1 MEDFFYVYVL
11 VSEADATQ
19 HYTGITRDL
28 PSRLK
33 EHNQY
38 TDTPPD
44 AARGA
49 SKPQSHSDQK
59 RSLELL
65 KKYLKTGSGREFSR
79 RHL

>member
-1 MEDFFYVYVL
+1 MEKIFYVYVL
-11 VSEADATQ
+11 ASEADATQ

-33 EHNQY
+33 STIKGHAY
-38 TDTPPD
+38 TPPG

-59 RSLELL
+59 RRLELL
-65 KKYLKTGSGREFSR
+65 KNI
-79 RHL
+79 

>member
-1 MEDFFYVYVL
+1 MENFFYVYLL

-33 EHNQY
+33 ESTIKAHAY
-38 TDTPPD
+38 TPPD

-59 RSLELL
+59 RRLELL
-65 KKYLKTGSGREFSR
+65 KNI
-79 RHL
+79 